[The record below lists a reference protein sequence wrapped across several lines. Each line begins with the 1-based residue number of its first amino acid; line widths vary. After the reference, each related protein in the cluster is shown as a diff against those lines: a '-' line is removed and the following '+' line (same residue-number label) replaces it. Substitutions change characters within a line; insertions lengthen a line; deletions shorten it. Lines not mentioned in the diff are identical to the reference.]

1 MKEFFEIKDSTL
13 VRYHGLERR
22 IVIPEEVTEIGIGAF
37 SNCHTA
43 EEILLHDG
51 IRTVGNHAFGGCRAL
66 REMIL
71 PDSVT
76 ELGEYTFQYCDSL
89 KKITFPKGLKHIRDG
104 VFRHCTALEE
114 LTLPEGLESVGYETF
129 YGCSQLRRILLHGKE
144 FGRSM
149 LDGCFRLT
157 YFDGPLA
164 ALVRL
169 DRDAADIV
177 SMEYSRH
184 WGEGIYSETADRAY
198 AEFLTDVSHGIMQ
211 YIAENDD
218 VKALYYF
225 VEQGAISEQSADT
238 FIGLAQ
244 QNDAFRV
251 VSTLMEYRNRHFGE
265 DGLDLIDQTFDL

>member
-1 MKEFFEIKDSTL
+1 MNGNFEIKDHVL
-13 VRYHGLERR
+13 VRYRGLEKQ
-22 IVIPEEVTEIGIGAF
+22 IVLPEEVREIGIGAF

-43 EEILLHDG
+43 EEIILHEG
-51 IRTVGNHAFGGCRAL
+51 ITAIGNHAFGGCRAL
-66 REMIL
+66 RDIDL

-89 KKITFPKGLKHIRDG
+89 KAVKFPKNLKAIRDG
-104 VFRHCTALEE
+104 VFRHCNALEE
-114 LTLPEGLESVGYETF
+114 LILPEGLESVGYETF
-129 YGCSQLRRILLHGKE
+129 YGCGNLKRITLHGKN

-149 LDGCFRLT
+149 LDGCFRLIF
-157 YFDGPLA
+157 FDGPYE

-169 DRDAADIV
+169 DQDAADIV
-177 SMEYSRH
+177 CMEYSRRC
-184 WGEGIYSETADRAY
+184 GEGVYSETADEAYRA
-198 AEFLTDVSHGIMQ
+198 FLTDVSRGIMQ

-225 VEQGAISEQSADT
+225 VEHGAISEPSTDA
-238 FIGLAQ
+238 FISLAQ

-265 DGLDLIDQTFDL
+265 DGLDLIDQTFEL